1 MLTAYAS
8 AVSQSSGYYGGSGY
22 LYGMGWF
29 DPTYI
34 LVIIGL
40 IITLIASASVKST
53 FNKYNKIGSR
63 RGITGAECARKI
75 LDANGLHHIQI
86 QHIAGSLSDNYN
98 PKTGIVSLSDSTFN
112 STSIAALGV
121 AAHECGHAIQHSVGY
136 VPIKIRNSIV
146 PVVNI
151 CSYAAIPLIFIGIIL
166 SQFGLSLFG
175 VILYSS
181 VFAFQL
187 VTIPTETN
195 ASSRALATLQSMA
208 LLDEDELNGAK
219 KVLTAAA
226 MTYFASAAATALSI
240 LRFLLIIMGNSRSS
254 RR

>member
-1 MLTAYAS
+1 MLTALAT
-8 AVSQSSGYYGGSGY
+8 SGYYTGYGGLGY
-22 LYGMGWF
+22 GWF

-40 IITLIASASVKST
+40 VITLIASANVKNT
-53 FNKYNKIGSR
+53 FNKYDKVRSR
-63 RGITGAECARKI
+63 RGITGAECARRI
-75 LDANGLHHIQI
+75 LDANGLQNIRI
-86 QHIAGSLSDNYN
+86 ERVSGNLSDHFS
-98 PKTGIVSLSDSTFN
+98 PKEGVIRLSESTYG

-121 AAHECGHAIQHSVGY
+121 AAHECGHAVQHQVGY
-136 VPIKIRNSIV
+136 VPIKIRNGIV

-151 CSYAAIPLIFIGIIL
+151 CSHAAIPIIIIGTIL
-166 SQFGLSLFG
+166 SMTGLAMLG
-175 VILYSS
+175 VVLYCG

-195 ASSRALATLQSMA
+195 ASARAMKTLESMA
-208 LLDEDELNGAK
+208 LLDEEELKGAQ

-226 MTYFASAAATALSI
+226 MTYFASAAATALQV
-240 LRFLLIIMGNSRSS
+240 LRLALIVIGNGNRNN